1 MSKRKVRIGLG
12 LILFGALLAWLCPK
26 ASAAPY
32 ICYQPQHMQDLL
44 CAGTNTQLP
53 PGYSFQDP
61 GTWQP
66 WPKYAPIP
74 GGRY

>member
-1 MSKRKVRIGLG
+1 MTRWLLYLTAVGG
-12 LILFGALLAWLCPK
+12 LLAALVLHAPR
-26 ASAAPY
+26 AHAAPY
-32 ICYQPQHMQDLL
+32 ICYQPEHMHDIL
-44 CAGTNTQLP
+44 CAGTSSQLP

-74 GGRY
+74 GRSY